1 MEYFIVKHTGN
12 QVANGDE
19 LNGITFSG
27 VGSGTV
33 VKNAQA
39 YSTYDDGF
47 EFFGGS
53 VNMENYVALY
63 VNDDSLDFD
72 EGYNGTIT
80 NALIIQS
87 ETNGNRCIEADG
99 IGSYSSKTDAF
110 ITDMLTR
117 KLNSRPTVTNLT
129 CIYSPVQVDS
139 ATNEVSGGSGTG
151 KHDPG
156 AGFRLR
162 EGLFPTINNAL
173 VVGTWQ
179 ISEAGSDNWAIR
191 VDDTVASDG
200 FAKGNASINGAVF
213 AAFAKSSKTIEGSN
227 VSDWLVANNDVVFA
241 DITDNV
247 AVNPTSAAD
256 AGLVVLEGTPP
267 IFGVTT
273 GATPAGDATYTGG
286 ALTLDGTNW
295 TENWAYGLYEGNRG
309 QALWFE

>member
-1 MEYFIVKHTGN
+1 
-12 QVANGDE
+12 
-19 LNGITFSG
+19 
-27 VGSGTV
+27 
-33 VKNAQA
+33 
-39 YSTYDDGF
+39 
-47 EFFGGS
+47 
-53 VNMENYVALY
+53 
-63 VNDDSLDFD
+63 
-72 EGYNGTIT
+72 
-80 NALIIQS
+80 
-87 ETNGNRCIEADG
+87 
-99 IGSYSSKTDAF
+99 
-110 ITDMLTR
+110 
-117 KLNSRPTVTNLT
+117 
-129 CIYSPVQVDS
+129 
-139 ATNEVSGGSGTG
+139 
-151 KHDPG
+151 PG

-191 VDDTVASDG
+191 VDDTVASEG

-241 DITDNV
+241 DISDNV

-286 ALTLDGTNW
+286 ALTLGGTNW
-295 TENWAYGLYEGNRG
+295 TATWAYGLYEGNRG